1 MRDPYWRRA
10 RLTRVIDGDTIQV
23 TVDLGYYMYA
33 EHRVRLLGLN
43 TPELNDHDPAVR
55 ARARAATQ
63 YTTAWL
69 NEHGA
74 HASRPDWP
82 LAMRTEK
89 ADAFGRFL
97 ADIECDEG
105 HSLNADLLASGNAVP
120 FRRGKSTLLSR
131 L

>member
-23 TVDLGYYMYA
+23 TVDLGYYVYA
-33 EHRVRLLGLN
+33 EHRVRLLDLN
-43 TPELNDHDPAVR
+43 TPELTDHDPAVR
-55 ARARAATQ
+55 ARARAAMA
-63 YTTAWL
+63 YTAAWL
-69 NEHGA
+69 NEHQA

-97 ADIECDEG
+97 ADIECDQG
-105 HSLNADLLASGNAVP
+105 HSLNADLLATGNAVP
-120 FRRGKSTLLSR
+120 FRPRESAHIAG
-131 L
+131 